1 MSDLSEWKWAE
12 NSVLYS
18 DSPYVPPREI
28 FQAACDELGRYFTQL
43 GAKYTRSNRKIKWTF
58 GAVRLEAAFW
68 SSHSNMA
75 GEWVNFEIV
84 SSIYAA
90 DKNGLE
96 RNGLIYAD
104 IRPNSFNVYKLDNAK
119 FTEIIEYLDGIL
131 ETARLFNSK
140 AGIRQ
145 FLAER
150 FVTEAQ
156 FLTKHPNNRVYFDR
170 LPEVQPQ

>member
-1 MSDLSEWKWAE
+1 MSNLSEWTWAE
-12 NSVLYS
+12 GSVLYS

-28 FQAACDELGRYFTQL
+28 FQAACDELGRYFSQS
-43 GAKYTRSNRKIKWTF
+43 GAKYTKSNRKIKWTF

-75 GEWVNFEIV
+75 GEWVCLEIV

-90 DKNGLE
+90 DKTGLDKK
-96 RNGLIYAD
+96 GYIYAD
-104 IRPNSFNVYKLDNAK
+104 IRPTNFNVYKLDNAK
-119 FTEIIEYLDGIL
+119 FAEIVEYLNGIL
-131 ETARLFNSK
+131 ETARLFDSK

-150 FVTEAQ
+150 SKTEEQ
-156 FLTKHPNNRVYFDR
+156 FLNAHPNNRALFER
-170 LPEVQPQ
+170 LPEERPQ

>member
-1 MSDLSEWKWAE
+1 MSDLNEWKWAE

-28 FQAACDELGRYFTQL
+28 FQAACDELGRYFTER
-43 GAKYTRSNRKIKWTF
+43 GAKYTRSNRKIKWTL

-75 GEWVNFEIV
+75 GEWVNLEIV

-90 DKNGLE
+90 DKTDLDKKGY
-96 RNGLIYAD
+96 IYAD
-104 IRPNSFNVYKLDNAK
+104 IRPENFNVYKLDNAK
-119 FTEIIEYLDGIL
+119 FSEIVEYLNGIL
-131 ETARLFNSK
+131 ETSRLFNSK

-150 FVTEAQ
+150 SVPEAK
-156 FLTKHPNNRVYFDR
+156 FLAKHPNNSVFFNR
-170 LPEVQPQ
+170 LSED